1 MNVDKKKAVK
11 NITVSIIFKLI
22 LLVLALL
29 PKRFLIK
36 YVGNDA
42 NGLFALYQ
50 SIIGILSVA
59 ELGIS
64 TAISYSFYKPI
75 INKEDNKVNAIYNL
89 FAKAYRVI
97 GLVILLSGILVM
109 PFIKYLAKDYT
120 IDVNIYLAY
129 MIVLV
134 ATVITYL
141 YNSKCTLVNAYK
153 NNYIE
158 TTFQSVA
165 MILQYIGQIV
175 VLILTHNFYL
185 YLLMI
190 MISNFIHY
198 LLISIYVNKKHK
210 NVISDKEQKVD
221 DETKKEIVKN
231 VKAMFIHKLGSAI
244 FNSIDSIIISAILGV
259 VILGKYSNYT
269 TIMNSMRALI
279 ILFFVPLTS
288 IVGHVCVNETS
299 EKKEEYFNFFYF
311 FNLIIGV
318 VFHLGFYAV
327 IQDLIPI
334 IFGENLNLDKG
345 VIFVFSINYFVQFMR
360 QCIYLFKDATG
371 SFYYDRWVPLV
382 EGFFNIVFSL
392 LFGYYFGII
401 GITVA
406 TILINLFIDD
416 IVEPYVLY
424 KHVFKNKVK
433 KYYLKNYFIMLVFI
447 GLMFVL
453 DLLMTNSHSHIV
465 NLLINGSISVA
476 ISLVF
481 TIIILLF
488 KKDYREKIIEIIKHK
503 KTKN

>member
-1 MNVDKKKAVK
+1 MDKKKAFTNV
-11 NITVSIIFKLI
+11 IVSIVFKLI
-22 LLVLALL
+22 LLVLALF
-29 PKRFLIK
+29 PKRFLIQ
-36 YVGNDA
+36 YVGNDS

-75 INKEDNKVNAIYNL
+75 INQDKGKVNAIYNL
-89 FAKAYRVI
+89 FCKAYRII
-97 GLVILLSGILVM
+97 GTVILLSGLLVL
-109 PFIKYLAKDYT
+109 PFMKYLAKDYT

-129 MIVLV
+129 IIVLI

-158 TTFQSVA
+158 TTIQSIA

-175 VLILTHNFYL
+175 VLVLTSSFYL

-190 MISNFIHY
+190 VISNFIHY
-198 LLISIYVNKKHK
+198 ILINVYVNKKHK
-210 NVISDKEQKVD
+210 DVISNSKLRVD
-221 DETKKEIVKN
+221 NETKQEIVKN

-244 FNSIDSIIISAILGV
+244 LNSIDSIIISAIMGV

-288 IVGHVCVNETS
+288 IVGHVCINEK
-299 EKKEEYFNFFYF
+299 EKKKEEYFDFFYCV
-311 FNLIIGV
+311 NLIIGII
-318 VFHLGFYAV
+318 FHLGFYAV

-334 IFGENLNLDKG
+334 IFGENLNLGKG

-371 SFYYDRWVPLV
+371 SFYYDRWVPLI
-382 EGFFNIVFSL
+382 EGIVNIVFSL
-392 LFGYYFGII
+392 LLGYYFGII

-406 TILINLFIDD
+406 TIFINLFIDD
-416 IVEPYVLY
+416 VVEPYVLY
-424 KHVFKNKVK
+424 KHVFNAKVK
-433 KYYLKNYFIMLVFI
+433 KYYLKNYFVMIVFV
-447 GLMFVL
+447 GLMTLLDVL
-453 DLLMTNSHSHIV
+453 MVDRYSHVI
-465 NLLINGSISVA
+465 NLLINGCLSLLISSSV
-476 ISLVF
+476 SL
-481 TIIILLF
+481 IILF
-488 KKDYREKIIEIIKHK
+488 IKKEYRNKMINLLKHTRLK
-503 KTKN
+503 KVD